1 MTTRAR
7 FREADVK
14 RAASGMKRAGVAIQ
28 RIEIDPSGKIIIF
41 PGPQDIGRE
50 SGEWADLE

>member
-41 PGPQDIGRE
+41 PGAQDTGRE
-50 SGEWADLE
+50 SGEWADLQ